1 MPRRVRLLLLLA
13 CLALPMPAAA
23 REFVVFAAASLQESL
38 DALGAR
44 WAAARGLPPPRF
56 AYAGSGALARQ
67 VEQGAPAQVFVSA
80 DEAWMDVLDRGGALR
95 PGTRRVLASN
105 RLVLVAPADAAPAPL
120 ALEPAA
126 LSARLGGGRL
136 ALADTA
142 AVPAGRYARE
152 ALGAL
157 GLWPV
162 VAGRLAEA
170 DSVRGALAYVARG
183 EAPLGIVYAT
193 DARVEPRVRVLA
205 DFPDGSHAPIRYP
218 AALLRGAGPEAAD
231 FLAFLSGP
239 EARAV
244 FAGAGFGPP

>member
-13 CLALPMPAAA
+13 CLALPLPAAA
-23 REFVVFAAASLQESL
+23 RELVVFAAASLQESL
-38 DALGAR
+38 DAIGAR

-67 VEQGAPAQVFVSA
+67 IEQGAPAQLFVSA
-80 DEAWMDVLDRGGALR
+80 DEAWMDVLESRETLQ
-95 PGTRRVLASN
+95 PGSRRVIASN
-105 RLVLVAPADAAPAPL
+105 RLVLVAPATAPAGPL
-120 ALEPAA
+120 ALAPPALA
-126 LSARLGGGRL
+126 ARLGDGRL
-136 ALADTA
+136 AVADTA

-152 ALGAL
+152 ALATL
-157 GLWPV
+157 GLWDG

-170 DSVRGALAYVARG
+170 DSVRGALAFVARG
-183 EAPLGIVYAT
+183 EAPLGVVYAT

-205 DFPDGSHAPIRYP
+205 VFPDGSHAPIRYP

-231 FLAFLSGP
+231 LLAFLSGP